1 MKIRP
6 ILFSTLMVQ
15 AILEGR
21 KSMTRRI
28 IKSPTGLFG
37 IGMAKYEPNANF
49 YYHNRE
55 VIALDENEC
64 SVKNILC
71 PYGQSGDILWVR
83 ESFRYFGYDSSKMV
97 IYKAG
102 HNTINFE
109 ADHKESWK
117 PSIHMPK
124 AAARIFL
131 KITDIRVERLQDMS
145 REDCKKEGVLLG
157 NDNGKF
163 AGWHDVFR
171 DLWEKING
179 PDSWVSN
186 PWVWVISFERCEKPE
201 NF

>member
-1 MKIRP
+1 MKTHP
-6 ILFSTLMVQ
+6 ILFSTPMVQ
-15 AILEGR
+15 AILEGH
-21 KSMTRRI
+21 KTMTRRI
-28 IKSPTGLFG
+28 IKPQPQPGER
-37 IGMAKYEPNANF
+37 IG
-49 YYHNRE
+49 YYSTDNNPE
-55 VIALDENEC
+55 LDEYIFCDTEG
-64 SVKNILC
+64 VPTEDDPLKN
-71 PYGQSGDILWVR
+71 PYGHIGDILWVR
-83 ESFRYFGYDSSKMV
+83 ESFRYFGYDSSKMLV
-97 IYKAG
+97 YKAG

-109 ADHKESWK
+109 AQHKESWK

-124 AAARIFL
+124 AACRIFL

-163 AGWHDVFR
+163 SGWHDVFR

-179 PDSWVSN
+179 PDSWNAN

>member
-1 MKIRP
+1 MNTHP
-6 ILFSTLMVQ
+6 ILFSTPMVQ

-21 KSMTRRI
+21 KTMTRRI
-28 IKSPTGLFG
+28 VKFKPFNEKHSRPKSVPFFDHSTNSISIF
-37 IGMAKYEPNANF
+37 
-49 YYHNRE
+49 
-55 VIALDENEC
+55 
-64 SVKNILC
+64 
-71 PYGQSGDILWVR
+71 PYGKIGDILWVK
-83 ESFRYFGYDSSKMV
+83 ETFTEYFPGEFE
-97 IYKAG
+97 YKAG
-102 HNTINFE
+102 FTDEPI
-109 ADHKESWK
+109 KWK
-117 PSIHMPK
+117 PSIFMPK